1 MTTIQRGKPNKGS
14 ILGVFREDFITT
26 ARAKGQK
33 ERKVVFKHM
42 LPNALMPI
50 ITSIGT
56 GFARI
61 VAGSAVIESVFSIPG
76 VGLYLL
82 TAINGRDYPV
92 VRACVLF
99 FAIFTAVSMLLVD
112 MVYAFV
118 DPRIKA
124 QYSNA
129 GKRRKI

>member
-1 MTTIQRGKPNKGS
+1 MLS
-14 ILGVFREDFITT
+14 IREEEYVQALHAFGLSDLVIC
-26 ARAKGQK
+26 
-33 ERKVVFKHM
+33 FKHM